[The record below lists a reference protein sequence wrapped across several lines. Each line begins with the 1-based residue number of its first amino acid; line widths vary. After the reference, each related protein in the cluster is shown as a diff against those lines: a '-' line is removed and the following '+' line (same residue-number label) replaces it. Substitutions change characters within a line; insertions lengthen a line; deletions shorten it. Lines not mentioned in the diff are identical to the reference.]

1 MRSKIFFII
10 AATLLCV
17 SCEKTFVMETE
28 LEIGSR
34 SETFTATIECEPS
47 TRTSLSDFNSNE
59 SFYSLI
65 WSKGDAISISD
76 GAKTAIYT
84 TDDNYSS
91 TAEFIRS
98 EGSISNKASQ
108 YTAFYP
114 STITTS
120 NMVLPATQNY
130 VEDNVE
136 NFPMRAV
143 STSKDLSFKNLC
155 GIIRFSLKSEEIGQI
170 SISSISLSA
179 DKGMS
184 GTFTVSED
192 NAAVVSENNGV
203 ILSCGVPQ
211 SLYRSSTT
219 DFNIIVPKGSYNP
232 LKVKITDSDG
242 REINLVSEEAI
253 TVKRSE
259 ITRITLTLA
268 KSAFETSLETIP
280 ITDSDVDFTER

>member
-1 MRSKIFFII
+1 
-10 AATLLCV
+10 
-17 SCEKTFVMETE
+17 
-28 LEIGSR
+28 
-34 SETFTATIECEPS
+34 
-47 TRTSLSDFNSNE
+47 
-59 SFYSLI
+59 
-65 WSKGDAISISD
+65 
-76 GAKTAIYT
+76 
-84 TDDNYSS
+84 
-91 TAEFIRS
+91 
-98 EGSISNKASQ
+98 
-108 YTAFYP
+108 
-114 STITTS
+114 
-120 NMVLPATQNY
+120 
-130 VEDNVE
+130 
-136 NFPMRAV
+136 
-143 STSKDLSFKNLC
+143 
-155 GIIRFSLKSEEIGQI
+155 
-170 SISSISLSA
+170 
-179 DKGMS
+179 MS